1 MRGAGVARVG
11 RPGMSSEQKKEL
23 WRRWREGQSLSEIGR
38 ALGKVPGSVHHV
50 VAARGGIAPVSR
62 CRSRLALGSA
72 EREEISRGVAVG
84 ASVRVIA
91 ARLGRAPSTVSREV
105 GRNGGREAYRAQ
117 SADAAAWHRTL
128 RPKRCRLAQR
138 PRVAGLVAGKLAE
151 DWSPP
156 QIAGWLRAT
165 YPDDGSMRVSHETIY
180 LSLFVQARGVLRKEL
195 TAHLRTR
202 RTTRRV
208 KTASTAG
215 QSRGQI
221 RDAVSIRDR
230 PAQASDR
237 AVPGHWEGDLIAGS
251 HNSWIATLVERR
263 SRYLVL
269 VRVAGKD
276 TTSVVSALTHHVKTL
291 PTGLMNSLTWDRG
304 TELATHHHFT
314 MSTDVAVY
322 FCDPH
327 SPWQRGSNEN
337 TNGLLRQYFPKGHDL
352 SGYTQRHLDTIA
364 AKLNTRPRK
373 TLGYAT
379 PAATIAE
386 NVAPTP

>member
-165 YPDDGSMRVSHETIY
+165 YPDDGSMRVSHE
-180 LSLFVQARGVLRKEL
+180 
-195 TAHLRTR
+195 
-202 RTTRRV
+202 
-208 KTASTAG
+208 
-215 QSRGQI
+215 
-221 RDAVSIRDR
+221 
-230 PAQASDR
+230 
-237 AVPGHWEGDLIAGS
+237 
-251 HNSWIATLVERR
+251 ATL
-263 SRYLVL
+263 LC
-269 VRVAGKD
+269 
-276 TTSVVSALTHHVKTL
+276 
-291 PTGLMNSLTWDRG
+291 
-304 TELATHHHFT
+304 
-314 MSTDVAVY
+314 MS
-322 FCDPH
+322 
-327 SPWQRGSNEN
+327 
-337 TNGLLRQYFPKGHDL
+337 
-352 SGYTQRHLDTIA
+352 SGGCRC
-364 AKLNTRPRK
+364 R
-373 TLGYAT
+373 
-379 PAATIAE
+379 
-386 NVAPTP
+386 

>member
-84 ASVRVIA
+84 ESVRVIA

-151 DWSPP
+151 DWSPQ

-215 QSRGQI
+215 QGRGQI

-237 AVPGHWEGDLIAGS
+237 AVPGHWERARPLGRGPDRRVPQQLDRDAG
-251 HNSWIATLVERR
+251 
-263 SRYLVL
+263 
-269 VRVAGKD
+269 
-276 TTSVVSALTHHVKTL
+276 
-291 PTGLMNSLTWDRG
+291 
-304 TELATHHHFT
+304 
-314 MSTDVAVY
+314 
-322 FCDPH
+322 
-327 SPWQRGSNEN
+327 
-337 TNGLLRQYFPKGHDL
+337 
-352 SGYTQRHLDTIA
+352 
-364 AKLNTRPRK
+364 
-373 TLGYAT
+373 
-379 PAATIAE
+379 
-386 NVAPTP
+386 

>member
-50 VAARGGIAPVSR
+50 VAAPGRDRAGVSVPVPACVGLGGTGGDLPW
-62 CRSRLALGSA
+62 
-72 EREEISRGVAVG
+72 VAVG

-138 PRVAGLVAGKLAE
+138 PRVATLVAGKLAE
-151 DWSPP
+151 DWSPQ

-263 SRYLVL
+263 SRYLML

-276 TTSVVSALTHHVKTL
+276 TTSVVSALTLICPAFLGH
-291 PTGLMNSLTWDRG
+291 
-304 TELATHHHFT
+304 
-314 MSTDVAVY
+314 
-322 FCDPH
+322 
-327 SPWQRGSNEN
+327 
-337 TNGLLRQYFPKGHDL
+337 GLLCFQ
-352 SGYTQRHLDTIA
+352 A
-364 AKLNTRPRK
+364 AFW
-373 TLGYAT
+373 
-379 PAATIAE
+379 
-386 NVAPTP
+386 

>member
-1 MRGAGVARVG
+1 VARVG

-62 CRSRLALGSA
+62 CRSRLALSSA

-151 DWSPP
+151 DWSPQ

-202 RTTRRV
+202 RTMRRV

-215 QSRGQI
+215 QGRGQI

-263 SRYLVL
+263 SRYLML

-276 TTSVVSALTHHVKTL
+276 TTSVVSALTHHAKTL
-291 PTGLMNSLTWDRG
+291 PT
-304 TELATHHHFT
+304 
-314 MSTDVAVY
+314 
-322 FCDPH
+322 
-327 SPWQRGSNEN
+327 
-337 TNGLLRQYFPKGHDL
+337 
-352 SGYTQRHLDTIA
+352 
-364 AKLNTRPRK
+364 
-373 TLGYAT
+373 
-379 PAATIAE
+379 
-386 NVAPTP
+386 